1 MNKIKFLALA
11 AIAVFAMTHG
21 APKAAAQVTINIG
34 VAPDCP
40 YGYYDYAPYNCAPDG
55 YFGSEWFNANAFI
68 GTGPWFHGSN
78 DFQGHVDNS
87 FDPQHGYNG
96 PMPKVGDKPAEQR
109 RSPGQFRGNEVHDG
123 HGNIGGQNSGDK
135 GQH

>member
-1 MNKIKFLALA
+1 MNRIKFLALA

-21 APKAAAQVTINIG
+21 APMAAAQVTINVG

-55 YFGSEWFNANAFI
+55 YFGPEWFNAGAFI

-78 DFQGHVDNS
+78 DFQGNVDNS

-96 PMPKVGDKPAEQR
+96 PQPKVGDRPAAQR
-109 RSPGQFRGNEVHDG
+109 RSPEQFKGNEVHDG
-123 HGNIGGQNSGDK
+123 HGNVGGQRSGGK
-135 GQH
+135 EQH

>member
-1 MNKIKFLALA
+1 MNRIKFLALV
-11 AIAVFAMTHG
+11 AIAVLAMTYGVH
-21 APKAAAQVTINIG
+21 KAAAQVTINVG

-55 YFGSEWFNANAFI
+55 YFGPEWFNAGAFI

-78 DFQGHVDNS
+78 DFQGNVDNS
-87 FDPQHGYNG
+87 FDPQHGYSG
-96 PMPKVGDKPAEQR
+96 QMPKVGDRPAEQR
-109 RSPGQFRGNEVHDG
+109 RSPEQFRGNEVHDG
-123 HGNIGGQNSGDK
+123 HGNIGGQHSGDK